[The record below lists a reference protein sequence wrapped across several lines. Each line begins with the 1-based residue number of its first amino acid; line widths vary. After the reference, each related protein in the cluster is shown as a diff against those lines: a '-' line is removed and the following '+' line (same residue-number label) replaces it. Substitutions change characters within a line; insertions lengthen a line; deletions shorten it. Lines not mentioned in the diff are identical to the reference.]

1 MRSTSKAPRSRWPL
15 AIAVGLLVVVVVN
28 ALFAY
33 VAIRGADAV
42 VPSYQTEP
50 R

>member
-1 MRSTSKAPRSRWPL
+1 LRSTREAPRSGWPL
-15 AIAVGLLVVVVVN
+15 AIAVGLLLVVVVN

-33 VAIRGADAV
+33 LAVRGADAV

>member
-1 MRSTSKAPRSRWPL
+1 MTDKKGSPWPVG
-15 AIAVGLLVVVVVN
+15 IALSLLVVILVN
-28 ALFAY
+28 ALFVY
-33 VAIRGADAV
+33 VAVHGADPV

>member
-1 MRSTSKAPRSRWPL
+1 MRSTPEATGRRWPL
-15 AIAVGLLVVVVVN
+15 AIAAALFVVILVN

-33 VAIRGADAV
+33 LAIRGADAV